1 MGGGV
6 NYVQVKN
13 PPTGKAALHALMQEI
28 NPCYDINGVCT
39 WGGADGKRYTKR
51 IEFIS
56 VKYSWEEL
64 NRWTE
69 ILNRFAVSSGN
80 TIGIA
85 TARIGTNL
93 DTPQAVY
100 LNGVTP
106 VDNFPASAIRETIL
120 IRTYDVQKV
129 VDALPVLLPLLGI
142 PVDAVSVV
150 YELSRY

>member
-1 MGGGV
+1 
-6 NYVQVKN
+6 
-13 PPTGKAALHALMQEI
+13 MQEI
-28 NPCYDINGVCT
+28 DTCYNFAGVCT
-39 WGGADGKRYTKR
+39 WVGADGERRTNR
-51 IEFIS
+51 IEFIP
-56 VKYSWEEL
+56 VKYSWAEL

-85 TARIGTNL
+85 TARIGTN
-93 DTPQAVY
+93 DDAPQSVFVNGMTPF
-100 LNGVTP
+100 NW
-106 VDNFPASAIRETIL
+106 DRNSASDIRETIL

-142 PVDAVSVV
+142 PVDAVGVV